1 MKEDYLVVVDM
12 QKDFI
17 DGALGTAEARAIV
30 PTVIDYVNSF
40 RGSVVFTQD
49 THGRDYLQTQEGK
62 NLPIVHCVRG
72 TAGWNLEP
80 TLDAFAN
87 RHGCRIFTKGTF
99 GSLELASFL
108 RGKAEDGRV
117 ASVTLL
123 GLCTDICVVSNAML
137 IKSFL
142 PEVPVSVVASCSA
155 GVTPEKH
162 REALDVMASCHISI
176 IK

>member
-1 MKEDYLVVVDM
+1 MKEDYLIVVDM

-17 DGALGTAEARAIV
+17 DGSLGTAEARAIV
-30 PTVIDYVNSF
+30 PSVIAYVNSF
-40 RGSVVFTQD
+40 KGTVIFTQD
-49 THGRDYLQTQEGK
+49 THERNYLQTQEGK
-62 NLPIVHCVRG
+62 NLPVVHCVRG
-72 TAGWNLEP
+72 TSGWNLEP
-80 TLDAFAN
+80 VLDAFAN

-99 GSLELASFL
+99 GSLELASYL
-108 RGKAEDGRV
+108 RNKYVDGRV

-137 IKSFL
+137 VKSFL

-155 GVTPEKH
+155 GVTPERHK
-162 REALDVMASCHISI
+162 EALDVMSSCQIT